1 MMLQRE
7 KVLQAIDIVREENVD
22 VWLTIARETSM
33 NNDPVIPLIS
43 NVEFGGMTCVFIT
56 ASGTSICLAS
66 QLDSLGMSQGGMYDE
81 VVDYGLDFEG
91 GFEAMLKRLAPKT
104 LALNYSH
111 DVAADGLSHGLYLYV
126 TDLLKRFG
134 CDCEIVSAENI
145 IGKLR
150 GRKTPEEVRRLKAAA
165 EATMVIL
172 HEVEDFIDVGKSQKD
187 IHAFCQERIA
197 AHGWGNAWNA
207 SQNPGVFIGPNP
219 TIGHAGPGDR
229 KVEPG
234 DLINLDFGV
243 MVDEYCSD
251 IQRTYYMLKDDETDV
266 PEIYK
271 EHFRNLQDAIDEGMA
286 QMKPGIQ
293 GWVPDRAARDGM
305 LKRGYPEFKYSFGHQ
320 VGRSTHD
327 GGVSMAKLR
336 PGKPTTATRL
346 LEEGVV
352 LTVDANMYLD
362 RGRIGQ
368 EDVTYIGKNGAEFIS
383 ERQDKIWLCHGKKK

>member
-56 ASGTSICLAS
+56 SKGESICLAS

-81 VVDYGLDFEG
+81 VIDYGLDFEG
-91 GFEAMLKRLAPKT
+91 GFEKMLQRLQPGT

-126 TDLLKRFG
+126 TELLKRFG
-134 CDCEIVSAENI
+134 CECEIVSAENI

-150 GRKTPEEVRRLKAAA
+150 GRKTPEEVRRLRAAA
-165 EATMVIL
+165 EATLIIL

-197 AHGWGNAWNA
+197 AHGWKNAWNA

-229 KVEPG
+229 QVEPG

-251 IQRTYYMLKDDETDV
+251 IQRTYYMLKDGETDIPDV
-266 PEIYK
+266 YK
-271 EHFRNLQDAIDEGMA
+271 QDFRNLQDAIDEGMA
-286 QMKPGIQ
+286 LMKPGIE
-293 GWVPDRAARDGM
+293 GWRPDRAARDG
-305 LKRGYPEFKYSFGHQ
+305 LIKRGYPEFKYSFGHQ

-346 LEEGVV
+346 LEEGVA

-383 ERQDKIWLCHGKKK
+383 ERQDKIWLCHGKTK